1 MLKALFLIIIVAV
14 IGVLLSG
21 MLGQKPLRGL
31 SHYPG
36 SPESILLSRAKPPVT
51 FALEPGLSLQKAG
64 WCDVHPETMENIEG
78 DAKMWLALYRHPK
91 GLVVTA
97 VADTQGRWEWDAG
110 HHAAYKPVRSL
121 ERRPQDAKDIFS
133 VWETITVLDRK
144 HDPFCGSGTTKDTAS
159 GQDTGSCLVY
169 RAKMILEFS
178 KCAVY
183 AEYHEDLPESL
194 AADIAYE
201 DRYLTDFAQR
211 GRKACQIKRLSKE
224 EASSL
229 AEDIVKMDVLDKGI
243 SRRSLAVWT
252 GRMHRPGR
260 P

>member
-14 IGVLLSG
+14 IGVLLSS
-21 MLGQKPLRGL
+21 MLGQAPLRGL
-31 SHYPG
+31 AHYPG

-64 WCDVHPETMENIEG
+64 WCDVHPETMENIDG
-78 DAKMWLALYRHPK
+78 DAKMWLALYRHPR

-110 HHAAYKPVRSL
+110 HHAAYKPLRSL
-121 ERRPQDAKDIFS
+121 ERRPQDARDVFS
-133 VWETITVLDRK
+133 VWETVTVLDRK
-144 HDPFCGSGTTKDTAS
+144 HDPFCGGTDEGTGAR
-159 GQDTGSCLVY
+159 QDTGSCLVY

-178 KCAVY
+178 KCAVF
-183 AEYHEDLPESL
+183 AEYHEDLPENL

-201 DRYLTDFAQR
+201 DRYLTDFTQR
-211 GRKACQIKRLSKE
+211 ARKACQIKRLSKE
-224 EASSL
+224 ETEAL
-229 AEDIVKMDVLDKGI
+229 AQDIAKMDVLDKGI
-243 SRRSLAVWT
+243 SRRSLAKWT

>member
-1 MLKALFLIIIVAV
+1 MLKALFLIIIIAV
-14 IGVLLSG
+14 IGVLLSS
-21 MLGQKPLRGL
+21 MLGQAPLRGL

-64 WCDVHPETMENIEG
+64 WCDVHPETMENIDG
-78 DAKMWLALYRHPK
+78 DAKMWLALYRHPR

-110 HHAAYKPVRSL
+110 HHAAYKPLRSL
-121 ERRPQDAKDIFS
+121 ERPQDVFS
-133 VWETITVLDRK
+133 IWETVTVLDRK
-144 HDPFCGSGTTKDTAS
+144 HDPFCGTTNNRQGDNMAT

-178 KCAVY
+178 KCAVF
-183 AEYHEDLPESL
+183 AEYHEDLPENL
-194 AADIAYE
+194 ATDIAFE
-201 DRYLTDFAQR
+201 DRYLTEFAQR

-224 EASSL
+224 EAASL
-229 AEDIVKMDVLDKGI
+229 AQDITKMEVLDKGI
-243 SRRSLAVWT
+243 SRRSLARWT